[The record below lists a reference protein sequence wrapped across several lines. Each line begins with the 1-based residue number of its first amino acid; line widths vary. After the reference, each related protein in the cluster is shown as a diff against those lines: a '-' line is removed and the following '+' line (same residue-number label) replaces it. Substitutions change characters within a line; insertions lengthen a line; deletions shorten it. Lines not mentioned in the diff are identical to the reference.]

1 MKRLPSQDRT
11 VVVVGLVAVASVVA
25 MLGLVLPLRNK
36 AGQLR
41 RETRAL
47 QAKIDD
53 AAAMYR
59 RLPTERARL
68 AGLGKQIED
77 LCRRQPDPSPQV
89 VREIEQL
96 TSDLGVQLVTVRPSE
111 PTTGEG
117 YTKFATTFEVQASF
131 ANIVRLLYDLETP
144 PHSLWVDSTEIT
156 SDQAGGADL
165 RATVT
170 VAVYV
175 HTPAGKE
182 SDAKT

>member
-1 MKRLPSQDRT
+1 MKRLPSQDRA
-11 VVVVGLVAVASVVA
+11 VVAVGLVAVAAVVA
-25 MLGLVLPLRNK
+25 LLGLVLPLRNK
-36 AGQLR
+36 AGQLE
-41 RETRAL
+41 RESRAL

-53 AAAMYR
+53 AVTMYR
-59 RLPTERARL
+59 RLPTEATRL

-77 LCRRQPDPSPQV
+77 LCRSQPNPSPQV

-96 TSDLGVQLVTVRPSE
+96 ASDLGVQLVTVRPSE

-131 ANIVRLLYDLETP
+131 ANIVRLLYELETS
-144 PHSLWVDSTEIT
+144 PHSLWVDATEIT

-175 HTPAGKE
+175 HTPADRE
-182 SDAKT
+182 SNAKT